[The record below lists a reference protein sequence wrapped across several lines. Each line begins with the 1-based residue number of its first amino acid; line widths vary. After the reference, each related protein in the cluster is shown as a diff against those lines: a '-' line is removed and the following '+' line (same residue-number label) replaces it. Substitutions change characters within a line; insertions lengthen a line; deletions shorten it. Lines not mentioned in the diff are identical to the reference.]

1 MKLTKVLKCGEV
13 LCVPMIDTQILL
25 HRSKRERDVS
35 EAQQVEEHGIPGD
48 LRLVRAYAQMRT
60 ECQE

>member
-1 MKLTKVLKCGEV
+1 MWRSPLCANDRHSDSATAKLL
-13 LCVPMIDTQILL
+13 Q
-25 HRSKRERDVS
+25 RSKQERDVS